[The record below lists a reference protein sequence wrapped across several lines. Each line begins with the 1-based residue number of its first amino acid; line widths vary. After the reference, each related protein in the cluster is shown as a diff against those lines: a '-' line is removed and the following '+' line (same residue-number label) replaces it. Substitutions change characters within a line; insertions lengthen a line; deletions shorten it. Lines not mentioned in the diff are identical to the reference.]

1 MEQSV
6 SVEQKVHV
14 VLWDSAEPLVIR
26 DPVVLLV
33 FVAPWDSVGQLDLL
47 VLVEQWD
54 FAGPLDRAVLRVL
67 RDLVEHL
74 VSAALLDL

>member
-1 MEQSV
+1 
-6 SVEQKVHV
+6 
-14 VLWDSAEPLVIR
+14 
-26 DPVVLLV
+26 
-33 FVAPWDSVGQLDLL
+33 VGQLDLL

-74 VSAALLDL
+74 VSAALLDLKVHVVLLASAVLLVFAVPRVQ